1 MSAIYWVRND
11 LRTCDNLTLNQF
23 CKNESS
29 GAIIWSPTKSIER
42 SGLNRQEFLIG
53 NLNQFSEQL
62 AAQQQKLLRTEHSFI
77 RTLHTLLDGPSKM
90 KIKKIYLSNE
100 YAFDEVTEEQEVI
113 RICNENKIE
122 VISFDQNTL
131 VNKKNLP
138 FELSQMPLTFSKF
151 RQLVEKNLQ
160 VEASVSAPEYWPSS
174 FDFVD
179 LKLMPS
185 DTTNPSFAFKNLQ
198 DDCFSFYQYIK
209 PGEMAGQRHLKDYL
223 YKSHSLLT
231 YKETRNGM
239 LNWQDSSK
247 LSLWLNCGALSARTV
262 FNEIKKY
269 EAQYQANEST
279 YWLVFELLWRDYFK
293 YFSKKYGKKIF
304 LLKGVQSETI
314 KVLQK
319 NRNHFQSWCK
329 GQTNSDFVNAN
340 MRELN
345 LTGWMSN
352 RGRQNV
358 ASFLIHDL
366 ALPWTWGAAYFE
378 TQLIDYDPDLNWG
391 NWLYLSGQGSDPR
404 SRIFNTQRQ
413 ADLYDPE
420 GLYQKKWLAKR

>member
-29 GAIIWSPTKSIER
+29 GAFIWSPTKSVK
-42 SGLNRQEFLIG
+42 SAGLNRQEFLFG
-53 NLNQFSEQL
+53 NLNKFSEQL
-62 AAQQQKLLRTEHSFI
+62 AAQQQVLLRTENSFLE
-77 RTLHTLLDGPSKM
+77 TLKGLLAGPAKS
-90 KIKKIYLSNE
+90 KIKKIYFSEE
-100 YAFDEVTEEQEVI
+100 YAFDEVVEEQEVI
-113 RICNENKIE
+113 RICTENKVEI
-122 VISFDQNTL
+122 ISFDQNTL
-131 VNKKNLP
+131 VNEQNLP
-138 FELSQMPLTFSKF
+138 FELSQMPFIFTKF
-151 RQLVEKNLQ
+151 RQLIEKNLQ
-160 VEASVSAPEYWPSS
+160 VEASVSAPEDWPRPV
-174 FDFVD
+174 DFEE
-179 LKLMPS
+179 LKLTPHEAM
-185 DTTNPSFAFKNLQ
+185 TPSFSAKDLQ
-198 DDCFSFYQYIK
+198 DDRFSFYQFIK
-209 PGEMAGQRHLKDYL
+209 PGEAAGQRHLQDYL
-223 YKSHSLLT
+223 YKSQSILT

-269 EAQYQANEST
+269 EVQHQANEST
-279 YWLVFELLWRDYFK
+279 YGLVFELLWRDYFK
-293 YFSKKYGKKIF
+293 YFSKKYDKSIF
-304 LLKGVQSETI
+304 LLKGVQSESV
-314 KVLQK
+314 KVPQK
-319 NRNHFQSWCK
+319 NRSLFQSWCE
-329 GQTNSDFVNAN
+329 GRTNSDFVNAN

-378 TQLIDYDPDLNWG
+378 TQLLDYDPDLNWG
-391 NWLYLSGQGSDPR
+391 NWLYLSGQGSDHR

-413 ADLYDPE
+413 AEMYDPD
-420 GLYQKKWLAKR
+420 GLYQKKWLTER